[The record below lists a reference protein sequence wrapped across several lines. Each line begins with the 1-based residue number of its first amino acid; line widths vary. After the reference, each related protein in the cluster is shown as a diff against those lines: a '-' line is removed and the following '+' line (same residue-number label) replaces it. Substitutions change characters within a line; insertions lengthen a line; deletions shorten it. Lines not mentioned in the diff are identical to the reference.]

1 MIFTVFSREM
11 RNVNSIEDEESQSQD
26 KPKPNDGRGTWNG
39 EPTRL
44 VINTFNIPLASPET

>member
-26 KPKPNDGRGTWNG
+26 KPKPNDGRGT
-39 EPTRL
+39 
-44 VINTFNIPLASPET
+44 